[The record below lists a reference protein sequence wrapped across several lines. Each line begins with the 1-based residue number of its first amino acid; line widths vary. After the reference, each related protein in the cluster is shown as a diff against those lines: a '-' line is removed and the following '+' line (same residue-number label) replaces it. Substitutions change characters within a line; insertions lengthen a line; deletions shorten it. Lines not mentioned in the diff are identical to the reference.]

1 MSLRTFDT
9 PCINQ
14 QKIRNTGN
22 QHYGEKCLEE
32 SLMWLHNSGV
42 SMILTPYY
50 N

>member
-14 QKIRNTGN
+14 QEIRNN
-22 QHYGEKCLEE
+22 QHYGQKCLEE
-32 SLMWLHNSGV
+32 SLIWLHNSGV
-42 SMILTPYY
+42 SMILTPYC